1 MIKIPAGAAA
11 AILSIATCAGC
22 ATTSTFGPFPSG
34 GSEKVVQ
41 FAADVLIDGVNYT
54 RASGREVAGLCWND
68 PVTNRLASVVQAD
81 VGGQEEVGLTLPL
94 DPRGSRNVSCTWH
107 THTWDS
113 NVVPG
118 PSKNDLR
125 NSAYPLASGIAH
137 FVLDRQGIWQ
147 YAQGRV
153 IEMCTWNSAGTNF
166 DPTRC
171 HSGFA
176 NPTNRYS
183 RVVRFYGRRD

>member
-1 MIKIPAGAAA
+1 MINMPARAAA
-11 AILSIATCAGC
+11 AILSVATCAGC
-22 ATTSTFGPFPSG
+22 ATTSTLGPFPSA
-34 GSEKVVQ
+34 GSKKVVQ
-41 FAADVLIDGVNYT
+41 YAADVLIEGVNYT

-68 PVTNRLASVVQAD
+68 KATDRLASVVQAD
-81 VGGQEEVGLTLPL
+81 VGDQEEVGLALPM
-94 DPRGSRNVSCTWH
+94 DPRGTRDVSCTWH
-107 THTWDS
+107 THPWDS

-125 NSAYPLASGIAH
+125 SSAHPLASGIAH
-137 FVLDRQGIWQ
+137 FVLDRHGIWQ

-153 IEMCTWNSAGTNF
+153 IEMCPWNSAGTNF

-171 HSGFA
+171 RSGFDS
-176 NPTNRYS
+176 PTNSYS